1 MTAAI
6 YLKRADKN
14 VVIVEKEMPG
24 GQINKTS
31 NVGNY
36 PGFKDIDGPS
46 LVTDI
51 YDQIK
56 SLNIPV
62 IFDEVIDIKDGDKKT
77 IVLKNKEI
85 TSDGII
91 IATGRVPRKLGL
103 ENEEELVG
111 HGISYCAL
119 CDGFFFKGK
128 DVCVVGGGNS
138 ALEESLY
145 LSHLCQ
151 KVTILNRS
159 DKLRADDYLIDQVE
173 KADNIEILYNST
185 VGKINKDV
193 NLKSVI
199 VNNQEIKCDGLFIYI
214 GLEPKTDFLKN
225 LAIETDNGYIIVDKD
240 MKTNLKKIYAC
251 GDTIKK
257 NVYQIITAAGE
268 GAIAATSFERGY

>member
-14 VVIVEKEMPG
+14 VVIIEKEMPG

-56 SLNIPV
+56 DLNIPV

-85 TSDGII
+85 TAEGII

-103 ENEEELVG
+103 ENEEELIG

-119 CDGFFFKGK
+119 CDGFFFKEK
-128 DVCVVGGGNS
+128 EVCVVGGGNS

-185 VGKINKDV
+185 VEKINKDV

-240 MKTNLKKIYAC
+240 MKTNLNKIYAC